1 MKERGQSAV
10 EFAFV
15 VPFFF
20 ALFFAVVYFGI
31 LFMDYIQYSNAA
43 RAAAR
48 DISLTQ
54 TKAERQKI
62 ITYLNSAN
70 SEKSN
75 EKANYAKQVAV
86 YANPLTSL
94 YKATFSVEPKKLEDT
109 STNVTVS
116 VDFELNDTGFPQVL
130 VDLDFPPKNLKTIK
144 YTMPLERKS
153 T

>member
-54 TKAERQKI
+54 TKAERQQI
-62 ITYLNSAN
+62 INNLNSKNQATY
-70 SEKSN
+70 E
-75 EKANYAKQVAV
+75 AQVAV

-94 YKATFSVEPKKLEDT
+94 YKATFSVEPTKLEDT

-130 VDLDFPPKNLKTIK
+130 VDLGFPPENLKTIK
-144 YTMPLERKS
+144 YTMPLERNKS
-153 T
+153 